1 MKQLIVFAGLLLFFY
16 YSLEAQKASN
26 FPLKKTGKVKTLH
39 ALEIETS
46 RWSIGGETL
55 DRDYADYHA
64 YKSHLGPLGAKR
76 IRLQGGW
83 AKCEQEKGVYDF
95 AWLDAIVDDAIAQGV
110 QPWLQPSYG
119 NPIYPGG
126 GEAILAGG
134 IPTSMEALEAWDRW
148 VEALVLRYKD
158 RIWEW
163 EIWNEPDISKRFT
176 AEEFAA
182 FHVRTSDIIK
192 RIQPEARIIAL
203 GLAGLQRT
211 EYVSSILDI
220 LKDQGKL
227 NYFDVLTFHGYNPV
241 PENSYEAIAALRN
254 LVHSYNPNIEM
265 WQGENGAPSTPLGTA
280 VGAMSKLDWS
290 ELTQAKWVLRRMLGD
305 MGNDVDVTSIFQIS
319 DMHYSGTDHLQGLN
333 SKGLLK
339 TNPDNSVIGPKLS
352 YFAFQHT
359 ASIFSGDIQRIKNVH
374 ASLQYENLQVFGFT
388 KKGTSGDALALWV
401 GGSKPEDVFDAQE
414 ISIELSNVSWKDPVM
429 VDLLSGEVFSLPKK
443 TLQKK
448 GDKFLIEQCKVGDWP
463 VLIVDKSWITIQ

>member
-1 MKQLIVFAGLLLFFY
+1 MKQFIIFAGLLLFF
-16 YSLEAQKASN
+16 SGLEAQKASN
-26 FPLKKTGKVKTLH
+26 FPLKKPGKVKALH

-64 YKSHLGPLGAKR
+64 YKSYLGPLGAKR

-134 IPTSMEALEAWDRW
+134 IPTSVEALEAWDRW
-148 VEALVLRYKD
+148 VEALVARYKD
-158 RIWEW
+158 RVWEW

-182 FHVRTSDIIK
+182 FHVRTCDIIK

-227 NYFDVLTFHGYNPV
+227 DYFNVLTFHGYNPV
-241 PENSYEAIAALRN
+241 PETSYDAIAALRN

-305 MGNDVDVTSIFQIS
+305 MGNDVDVTSIFQIA
-319 DMHYSGTDHLQGLN
+319 DMHYKGGDHLKGLN
-333 SKGLLK
+333 SKGLVK
-339 TNPDNSVIGPKLS
+339 TNPDNSVVGPKPS
-352 YFAFQHT
+352 YFAYQNT
-359 ASIFSGDIQRIKNVH
+359 ASIFSGEIQRIKNLKTSPH
-374 ASLQYENLQVFGFT
+374 HENLQVFGFT
-388 KKGTSGDALALWV
+388 KRGTSGNALALWI
-401 GGSKPEDVFDAQE
+401 GGSKPEDVFEAQE
-414 ISIELSNVSWKDPVM
+414 INMELSNISWKDPVM
-429 VDLLSGEVFSLPKK
+429 VDLLSGEVYGLSKK
-443 TLQKK
+443 TIQKK
-448 GDKFLIEQCKVGDWP
+448 GDKYLVSQIVVGDWP
-463 VLIVDKSWITIQ
+463 VLIIDKSWLTIE